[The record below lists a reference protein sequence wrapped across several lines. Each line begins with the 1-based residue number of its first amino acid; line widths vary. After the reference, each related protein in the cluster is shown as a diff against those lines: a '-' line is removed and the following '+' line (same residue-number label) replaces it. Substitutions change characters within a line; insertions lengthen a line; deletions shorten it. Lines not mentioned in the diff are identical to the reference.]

1 MWFSRSLFGKA
12 LLKKMV
18 PILVHKMVFVC
29 MQGSMVVY
37 SRQGGFF
44 FIIQLAAL
52 WSKLLLELFAASRKR
67 HFCAKSASW
76 TLRTF
81 FSSNSHQSIN
91 FGSIQEDCVGGD
103 YSGTL
108 WTSSAEMPCVTKI
121 GFEYE
126 IQLVKINKQI
136 FPLDLCQYYA

>member
-1 MWFSRSLFGKA
+1 MKER
-12 LLKKMV
+12 V
-18 PILVHKMVFVC
+18 PILGHKMVFVSI
-29 MQGSMVVY
+29 QGFMALKSKEE
-37 SRQGGFF
+37 GFF
-44 FIIQLAAL
+44 YHPTGCVMIKAFAR
-52 WSKLLLELFAASRKR
+52 LFAASRKR

-103 YSGTL
+103 YSETL

-136 FPLDLCQYYA
+136 FALDLCSRFG